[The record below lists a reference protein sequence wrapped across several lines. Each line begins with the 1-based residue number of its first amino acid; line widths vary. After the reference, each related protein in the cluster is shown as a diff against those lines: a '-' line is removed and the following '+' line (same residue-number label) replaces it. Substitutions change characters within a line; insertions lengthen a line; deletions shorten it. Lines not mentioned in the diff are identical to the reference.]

1 MSQNNLPTNLP
12 GVEKL
17 IQRVVAAER
26 SQQKDIRISIQEARD
41 LTAELAIM
49 TSRLGKT
56 VQEIHAM
63 LAEIKESTTNIDVKF
78 DGGGF
83 S

>member
-12 GVEKL
+12 TVERL
-17 IQRVVAAER
+17 IQRVVAAEK

-41 LTAELAIM
+41 LTAELAVM
-49 TSRLGKT
+49 TSKLGRT

-63 LAEIKESTTNIDVKF
+63 LAQIRESTTKIDVKF

-83 S
+83 